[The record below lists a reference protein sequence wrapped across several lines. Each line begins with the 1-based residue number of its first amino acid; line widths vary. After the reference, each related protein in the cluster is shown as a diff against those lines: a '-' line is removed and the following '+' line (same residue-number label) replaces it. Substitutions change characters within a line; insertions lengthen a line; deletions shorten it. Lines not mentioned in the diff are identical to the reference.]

1 MNEKINIEEQVN
13 ENVAAS
19 QENENANETI
29 EILAERIKSLEAQ
42 LAEASSDKDR
52 YWKYYMREADK
63 VKVLHAIYK
72 TGLSGDEIMSA
83 RQFAEKIVN
92 SI

>member
-19 QENENANETI
+19 QENETI
-29 EILAERIKSLEAQ
+29 EILKGRIKSLEAQ

-52 YWKYYMREADK
+52 YWNYYSKENDK
-63 VKVLHAIYK
+63 VKMLLAMIK
-72 TGLSGDEIMSA
+72 AGLDGDEFMSA
-83 RQFAEKIVN
+83 SAFAEKI
-92 SI
+92 IDRI

>member
-19 QENENANETI
+19 QENETI
-29 EILAERIKSLEAQ
+29 EILKGRIKSLEAQ

-63 VKVLHAIYK
+63 VKVLNAIYK

>member
-29 EILAERIKSLEAQ
+29 EILMGRIKSLEAQ

-52 YWKYYMREADK
+52 
-63 VKVLHAIYK
+63 
-72 TGLSGDEIMSA
+72 
-83 RQFAEKIVN
+83 
-92 SI
+92 